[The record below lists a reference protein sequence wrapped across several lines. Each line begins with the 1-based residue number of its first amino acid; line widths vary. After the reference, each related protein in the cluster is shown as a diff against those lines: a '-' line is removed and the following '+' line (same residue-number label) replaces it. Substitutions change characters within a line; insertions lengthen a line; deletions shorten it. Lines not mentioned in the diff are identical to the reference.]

1 MTASERAARARLAD
15 GLCLDAFGANDCPES
30 GVALVAVGGY
40 GRQELAPYSDLD
52 VLLVHDDG
60 VVVGEWAARIWY
72 PLWDSGLAID
82 HAVRSFAQV
91 LEQSAADVRVA
102 LGLLD
107 IRHLAGDPNLT
118 LRLRASVL
126 ASWRRDARER
136 LPDLHALVA
145 RRTARF
151 GELADVSVPDL
162 KEAAGG
168 LRDATVLKALVA
180 TWLVDVPHA
189 DLERARLALL
199 DVRDALHMLAG
210 RATDRVA
217 PEYWP
222 ELAHALELPDATSAQ
237 RQVRGLA
244 RRVNHISRL
253 TWQRID
259 AVQRRP
265 RYGVRRPRLDPVAP
279 GVAVSFEEVV
289 LDRGV
294 RATADPL
301 LLLRAAAEAA
311 ERGLVLAP
319 PTAARLVREA
329 PALAEPWPDAARQL
343 FVRLLAS
350 GHGLLPVWETLDE
363 TGALAA
369 LLPEWDRVRLLPHAT
384 MVHRFTVDRH
394 LVETCIEASRQ
405 LSRVARPDLLVVAAL
420 LHDIGKGA
428 EVEHSRAG
436 EPVARAIA
444 RRIGFDV
451 PDAELI
457 ARLVRRHLLLPE
469 TATTRDPEDPATIN
483 YVTAHVGNREELEL
497 LAALTEADALATSD
511 QAWTTWR
518 ARLVGDLVQRV
529 ASALADAPPPA
540 ATERDVDIPEDLL
553 RGHAEVHV
561 EVCAGA
567 DGAVVRVIGADR
579 TGLLADA
586 AAMLALQRIPV
597 RSARV
602 WTQDMQGRA
611 FGVSEWAVDQVDL
624 DVAVLR
630 QRLAR
635 IVSGGLD
642 ASARLRGTTSGDG
655 ELSVVVLPGA
665 SARATV
671 LEVRV
676 ADRPGLIHAVC
687 AALAG
692 LGIAVVS
699 AHVATVGP
707 RAVDVFY
714 LHDEGAKALSAER
727 AAEAVRAVRAALG

>member
-1 MTASERAARARLAD
+1 
-15 GLCLDAFGANDCPES
+15 
-30 GVALVAVGGY
+30 
-40 GRQELAPYSDLD
+40 
-52 VLLVHDDG
+52 
-60 VVVGEWAARIWY
+60 
-72 PLWDSGLAID
+72 
-82 HAVRSFAQV
+82 
-91 LEQSAADVRVA
+91 
-102 LGLLD
+102 
-107 IRHLAGDPNLT
+107 
-118 LRLRASVL
+118 
-126 ASWRRDARER
+126 
-136 LPDLHALVA
+136 
-145 RRTARF
+145 
-151 GELADVSVPDL
+151 
-162 KEAAGG
+162 
-168 LRDATVLKALVA
+168 
-180 TWLVDVPHA
+180 VPHA
-189 DLERARLALL
+189 ELERARLALL
-199 DVRDALHMLAG
+199 DVRDALHVLAG

-222 ELAHALELPDATSAQ
+222 ELAHALELPDATSGQ
-237 RQVRGLA
+237 RHVRDLA

-279 GVAVSFEEVV
+279 GVAVSFGEVV
-289 LDRGV
+289 LDRGA
-294 RATADPL
+294 RPAADPL

-311 ERGLVLAP
+311 ERGLMLAP

-329 PALAEPWPDAARQL
+329 PALPEPWPAAARQL

-350 GHGLLPVWETLDE
+350 GRGLLSVWETLDE

-369 LLPEWDRVRLLPHAT
+369 LLPEWDRVRLLPHASV
-384 MVHRFTVDRH
+384 VHRFTVDRH
-394 LVETCIEASRQ
+394 LVETCIEASRR

-420 LHDIGKGA
+420 LHDIGKGTRT
-428 EVEHSRAG
+428 EHTRAG
-436 EPVARAIA
+436 EPIARAIA
-444 RRIGFDV
+444 HRIGFDAA
-451 PDAELI
+451 DAELV
-457 ARLVRRHLLLPE
+457 ARLVRHHLLLSE
-469 TATTRDPEDPATIN
+469 TATTRDPEDPATVAH
-483 YVTAHVGNREELEL
+483 VTAHVGDREELML

-518 ARLVGDLVQRV
+518 ARLVRDLVQRV
-529 ASALADAPPPA
+529 AAALDQAPPPMIP
-540 ATERDVDIPEDLL
+540 EREVDIPEALL
-553 RGHAEVHV
+553 ARACQVYV
-561 EVCAGA
+561 EVRVGA
-567 DGAVVRVIGADR
+567 DGDLVRVIGEDR

-586 AAMLALQRIPV
+586 AAMLALQRLPV

-602 WTQDMQGRA
+602 WTQVAGDGA
-611 FGVSEWAVDQVDL
+611 FGVSEWTVDRTDL

-635 IVSGGLD
+635 IVSGELD
-642 ASARLRGTTSGDG
+642 VVARLHPDHPGGHEVG
-655 ELSVVVLPGA
+655 VVVLPEA

-714 LHDEGAKALSAER
+714 LHDEAGAGLTEER
-727 AAEAVRAVRAALG
+727 AAEAARVVRAAL